1 MRIKDKVKIN
11 SLEGHNNK
19 VRVIRHFKKENKE
32 EYIISLHE
40 NNIMIVWD
48 IENNYN
54 KKYKKKVKEDIYD
67 ALLLFNIDE
76 KDYII
81 LGSDKKGQY
90 SKLYEMKENI
100 EYKKEVYGTNNNETI
115 YLIPWIYNNK
125 YYIIGCCYKKISI
138 NNILEKES
146 YELKKDPEGI
156 HCCGY
161 IYNNNYLCVSDYD
174 NVMLRIWDLVKREI
188 LKEIKYDGLYGRG
201 IIAWNNKYTI
211 VGNKDVLL

>member
-19 VRVIRHFKKENKE
+19 VRVIRHFIKENKE
-32 EYIISLHE
+32 EYIISCDE

-90 SKLYEMKENI
+90 SKLYEMKENF
-100 EYKKEVYGTNNNETI
+100 ELKKEVYGTNNN
-115 YLIPWIYNNK
+115 
-125 YYIIGCCYKKISI
+125 
-138 NNILEKES
+138 
-146 YELKKDPEGI
+146 
-156 HCCGY
+156 
-161 IYNNNYLCVSDYD
+161 
-174 NVMLRIWDLVKREI
+174 
-188 LKEIKYDGLYGRG
+188 
-201 IIAWNNKYTI
+201 
-211 VGNKDVLL
+211 